1 MSQSSLKNKLI
12 NIIKKELKEK
22 KINIRDGIN
31 DTKNWDSVGN
41 LNILLKIK
49 TDLKIKFNTNEF
61 NSLNNFKAIL
71 QNVKKKY
78 KKRN

>member
-41 LNILLKIK
+41 LNILLKIE

>member
-1 MSQSSLKNKLI
+1 MSQNSLKNKLI

-22 KINIRDGIN
+22 KITIRDGIN
-31 DTKNWDSVGN
+31 DKKNWDSVGN
-41 LNILLKIK
+41 LNILLKIES
-49 TDLKIKFNTNEF
+49 DLKIKFNTNEF